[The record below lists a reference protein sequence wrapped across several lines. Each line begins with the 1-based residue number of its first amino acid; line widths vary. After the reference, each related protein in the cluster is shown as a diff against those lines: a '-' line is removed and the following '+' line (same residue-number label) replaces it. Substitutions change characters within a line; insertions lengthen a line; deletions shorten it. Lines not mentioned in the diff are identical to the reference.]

1 MTELECIR
9 VVVCDDHDLFR
20 RGVAEML
27 SYAGDVE
34 VVGEVAD
41 HDEAVEVVFEER
53 PDVVLLDLEMPGMG
67 ADASMGRMLS
77 LSPPPKVV
85 VFSMHDEPGMVR
97 HFLER
102 GAVAYFPKSAGM
114 GELVEAALRAVAE
127 TSVPDGVAVEI
138 SVTGDEARLPRPAA
152 VQAYLIM
159 REAMRNAVRHS
170 GCSRIATRME
180 VGEAE
185 VVGSVEDDGQGF
197 DPEAV
202 AKASPSWG
210 VGLRSRER
218 AEMLGG
224 ELRLALKLGEG
235 TRVELGVPLEV
246 RP

>member
-1 MTELECIR
+1 MTELERIR

-27 SYAGDVE
+27 SYGGDVE

-114 GELVEAALRAVAE
+114 GELVEAVRDAARA
-127 TSVPDGVAVEI
+127 
-138 SVTGDEARLPRPAA
+138 PAA
-152 VQAYLIM
+152 
-159 REAMRNAVRHS
+159 
-170 GCSRIATRME
+170 
-180 VGEAE
+180 
-185 VVGSVEDDGQGF
+185 
-197 DPEAV
+197 P
-202 AKASPSWG
+202 
-210 VGLRSRER
+210 
-218 AEMLGG
+218 GG
-224 ELRLALKLGEG
+224 
-235 TRVELGVPLEV
+235 TS
-246 RP
+246 